1 MDPMHFFLGLAALGI
16 IALIWEIVTETIEED
31 ETTMSQMRSR
41 SKED

>member
-16 IALIWEIVTETIEED
+16 IALILEIAKETIEED

-41 SKED
+41 SKEN